1 VSDENRNLLIPRL
14 LDEPPK
20 FLFWDYD
27 VFLVAALGMFTGLA
41 IGFFFIGTGLGLV
54 GAYLWTKTKAG
65 RHPGYGLHCIYWH
78 TPLSFFRRTPPS
90 ARRHFVG

>member
-1 VSDENRNLLIPRL
+1 MADDHRNLLIPSL
-14 LDEPPK
+14 LDERPK
-20 FLFWDYD
+20 VLFWDYD
-27 VFLVAALGMFTGLA
+27 VFLLVALGMVAGLA
-41 IGFFFIGTGLGLV
+41 IGFLFFGTGFGIL

-78 TPLSFFRRTPPS
+78 TPLALFRRTPPS